1 MKQLKNHLKKK
12 KWREGD
18 VGSLVS
24 LLQLCSSEQRTLA
37 EVGKYV
43 CSTQNS
49 LVNKNKNRMIIRNGS
64 TVEITVLQYQA

>member
-12 KWREGD
+12 RWRKGD
-18 VGSLVS
+18 VDSLVS

-43 CSTQNS
+43 SYSC
-49 LVNKNKNRMIIRNGS
+49 V
-64 TVEITVLQYQA
+64 QYPEFISE